1 MKLRQYISYGIAVIL
16 LALLCVPMIQGGL
29 NLWEEKPLDGA
40 YNAAPESV
48 FSWESWFEGSWQDQI
63 KKYANFHV
71 GFHSDV
77 VRIDNQL
84 QYSLFNKTNVEGVV
98 IGKEG
103 WLFEEGYIHA
113 LTGKDF
119 IGTDSLKSIG
129 RGLNQVRD
137 TLAKRNIE
145 LLVVMAPGKG
155 YFHQEYIPD
164 YFDLTLADTT
174 NFEVVIDQL
183 EQYNIEYMNCRSWF
197 EAMKDTSIYP
207 LYPKNGIHWS
217 RYAEFIFADSLLNR
231 LEHITGNRYPRINVH
246 SLEVTDQSRFTDD
259 DIEKGMNLMY
269 ELPDDSMA
277 YPGWTIEIDPAVHT
291 QKVLTIADSYYW
303 DLYNLGLSNDVFN
316 NSEFWYYCA
325 AVYPESKDEIVTVW
339 DINYVERMEQNDA
352 VVLICTDANLHRFP
366 FGLIKQMRQYFEMPY
381 VPKAPLK

>member
-29 NLWEEKPLDGA
+29 HLREEQPLNGA
-40 YNAAPESV
+40 YETASKPA
-48 FSWESWFEGSWQDQI
+48 FTWGSWFDGSWQEGT
-63 KKYANFHV
+63 KKYANDQT
-71 GFHSDV
+71 GFRPNL
-77 VRIDNQL
+77 VRLSNQL
-84 QYSLFNKTNVEGVV
+84 QYSLFNETKAAGVV

-103 WLFEEGYIHA
+103 MLFEEGYIHA

-164 YFDLTLADTT
+164 YFDLTPVDTT
-174 NFEVVIDQL
+174 NFEVIIDQL
-183 EQYNIEYMNCRSWF
+183 EQYNIEYINCRSWF
-197 EAMKDTSIYP
+197 EAMKDTSSYP
-207 LYPKNGIHWS
+207 LYPINGIHWS

-231 LEHITGNRYPRINVH
+231 LEVLTGKPYPRLNVH

-259 DIEKGMNLMY
+259 DIEKSMNLIY
-269 ELPDDSMA
+269 ELPDQEMA
-277 YPGWTIEIDPAVHT
+277 YPGFTIDLDPSIHK

-303 DLYNLGLSNDVFN
+303 GLYNLGLSDGIFN
-316 NSEFWYYCA
+316 NGDFWYYCA
-325 AVYPESKDEIVTVW
+325 AVYPDSEAKQVTVW
-339 DINYVERMEQNDA
+339 DINYVERIEQNDA
-352 VVLICTDANLHRFP
+352 IVLICTDANLHRFP
-366 FGLIKQMRQYFEMPY
+366 FGLIKQMRHYFEMPY